1 MDGTL
6 WDASEEV
13 AHSWQE
19 AIQAS
24 TITDKV
30 LTKEDFM
37 RVMGKPM
44 DELIE
49 VLFPELSKAEQN
61 ELLEDCCKV
70 ENAYLQEKGAKLYP
84 GIEQMLAD
92 LKKEYFLA
100 IVSNCQ
106 CGYIEAF
113 LEHYGF
119 GKYIDD
125 IQCFGMNE
133 VPKGENI
140 RLVAERNHLEDA
152 VYVGDIQGDYARSV
166 RLWRNRRRSA
176 ADRKAF
182 GIKRSYTKNL
192 VIVIEQS
199 PHISEKEIWYM
210 GTFLF

>member
-61 ELLEDCCKV
+61 ELLEDCCKC
-70 ENAYLQEKGAKLYP
+70 LFTGKGSEA
-84 GIEQMLAD
+84 
-92 LKKEYFLA
+92 
-100 IVSNCQ
+100 VS
-106 CGYIEAF
+106 G
-113 LEHYGF
+113 H
-119 GKYIDD
+119 
-125 IQCFGMNE
+125 
-133 VPKGENI
+133 
-140 RLVAERNHLEDA
+140 
-152 VYVGDIQGDYARSV
+152 
-166 RLWRNRRRSA
+166 
-176 ADRKAF
+176 
-182 GIKRSYTKNL
+182 
-192 VIVIEQS
+192 
-199 PHISEKEIWYM
+199 
-210 GTFLF
+210 

>member
-49 VLFPELSKAEQN
+49 ALFPELSKAEQN
-61 ELLEDCCKV
+61 QLLEDCCKV

-133 VPKGENI
+133 VHKGENI

-152 VYVGDIQGDYARSV
+152 VSMSETSREIMMRV
-166 RLWRNRRRSA
+166 RRR
-176 ADRKAF
+176 
-182 GIKRSYTKNL
+182 
-192 VIVIEQS
+192 E
-199 PHISEKEIWYM
+199 
-210 GTFLF
+210 